1 MNVGDFRKSARHHL
15 RRAVQFH
22 RAGTLKT
29 DKIGRNLEVQRCT
42 QEGGGERGAPHVP
55 PQKTLKNYNIEMQ

>member
-29 DKIGRNLEVQRCT
+29 DKIGRNFEVHRCT
-42 QEGGGERGAPHVP
+42 QGVGEGAPHVP
-55 PQKTLKNYNIEMQ
+55 PQKTLKNYNIETQ

>member
-29 DKIGRNLEVQRCT
+29 NKIGRNLEVIVKKLYYRN
-42 QEGGGERGAPHVP
+42 VV
-55 PQKTLKNYNIEMQ
+55 KNVSR